1 MYEATVCR
9 AGNSAEIPGGGEDEG
24 RTQALGATRWQAAR
38 EAIRSEAAL
47 KARRRKGAKRNLR
60 EAGHA
65 HAPLV
70 AVSADMAARFLEAD
84 GTLAPLDVQAGY
96 PADALGQSRQVVADE
111 STEGWRKEAG
121 AFRRQRP
128 PDSQD
133 GPL

>member
-24 RTQALGATRWQAAR
+24 RPQALGATRWQAAR

-128 PDSQD
+128 PDPQD